1 MSAKNGEGREELS
14 KEIERR
20 FIDGSID
27 IKYDAVVA
35 DARQYSAL
43 IRSIERLDGAINA
56 IRDGFALDLCC
67 IDAEGAM
74 SELGE
79 INGRNVSED
88 IVGAIFSR
96 FCVGK

>member
-1 MSAKNGEGREELS
+1 MSAKNGDGRDTLAG
-14 KEIERR
+14 EIERL

-35 DARQYSAL
+35 DARQYAAL
-43 IRSIERLDGAINA
+43 IRSIERLDSAIFA
-56 IRDGFALDLCC
+56 MRDGFALDLCC

-79 INGRNVSED
+79 INGKNVSED